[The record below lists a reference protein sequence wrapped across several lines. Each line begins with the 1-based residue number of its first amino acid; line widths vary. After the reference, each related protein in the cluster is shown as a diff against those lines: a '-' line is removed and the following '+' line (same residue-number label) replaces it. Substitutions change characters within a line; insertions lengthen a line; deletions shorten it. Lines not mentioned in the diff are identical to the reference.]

1 MSKIIWFLRFA
12 TYIYV
17 MKRNKQLPTLT
28 KAEEEV
34 MQVIWQLER
43 CLVRDIMEQ
52 LGDPDMPHSTVSSV
66 VRILEKKG
74 FVDHKAYGKTYEY
87 FPVVTK
93 EEYAQHGVKS
103 LVEKYFSGSPKKLVS
118 FLVQNENMNL
128 KELNDLLKT
137 IDNTKKK

>member
-1 MSKIIWFLRFA
+1 
-12 TYIYV
+12 
-17 MKRNKQLPTLT
+17 MKRNKTLPTLT

-34 MQVIWQLER
+34 MHIIWQLDR
-43 CLVRDIMEQ
+43 CVVRDIIDK

-74 FVDHKAYGKTYEY
+74 FVDHKAYGKTHEY
-87 FPVVTK
+87 FPVITK

-103 LVEKYFSGSPKKLVS
+103 LVEKYFGGSPKKLVS
-118 FLVQNENMNL
+118 FLVQSEDMNL

-137 IDNTKKK
+137 IDHPKKK

>member
-1 MSKIIWFLRFA
+1 
-12 TYIYV
+12 

-34 MQVIWQLER
+34 MHIIWQLGR
-43 CLVRDIMEQ
+43 CLVRDVIDQ

-74 FVDHKAYGKTYEY
+74 FVDHKAYGKTHEY
-87 FPVVTK
+87 FPVIAK
-93 EEYAQHGVKS
+93 EEYAQHGVTN
-103 LVEKYFSGSPKKLVS
+103 LLEKYFGGSPKKLVS
-118 FLVQNENMNL
+118 FLVQSEDMNL